1 MQNYALIKCP
11 HTYLLLVLEK
21 NKKKNLHKSPTLLF
35 VGVTIAFSI
44 CNKPFKPLGSPS
56 GRVRSREG
64 L

>member
-11 HTYLLLVLEK
+11 HTYLLLVLE
-21 NKKKNLHKSPTLLF
+21 KKKNLHKSPTLLF

-56 GRVRSREG
+56 GRVRSRGG